1 MDKRFTMTVE
11 EASRRYQFSAD
22 AIRQNVSNG
31 NWRTLDIHRLDS
43 QSRIWLD
50 PYNFDVWFNW
60 MKRYIAA
67 SEKERR
73 SRKWFAAAAPLI
85 SVLGFLAFRP
95 ETLGAVPG
103 TLAYGV
109 IPTGLTWYLLRMRRV
124 ESPQYRH
131 TFVSDQRGGDQDPNA
146 WLQANDFVDPIKHCI
161 EATEAYANDTVN
173 NPIYSHMPS
182 NTFYRSHYD

>member
-11 EASRRYQFSAD
+11 EAGRYYHFSAD

-31 NWRTLDIHRLDS
+31 NWRALDIHRLDK
-43 QSRIWLD
+43 QGRIWLD
-50 PYNFDVWFNW
+50 PYNFDVWYQW

-73 SRKWFAAAAPLI
+73 SRKWFAAAALLI

-95 ETLGAVPG
+95 ETLGAVLG

-109 IPTGLTWYLLRMRRV
+109 VPTGLTWYLLRMHGV
-124 ESPQYRH
+124 KSPQYRH
-131 TFVSDQRGGDQDPNA
+131 TTVSDQNGVDQGFNTWD
-146 WLQANDFVDPIKHCI
+146 QANKFVDPAKHCV
-161 EATEAYANDTVN
+161 EATEAYANDTIN